1 MDTPVSRSFL
11 QGLPE
16 LRKQQEADQ
25 IVQRVSP
32 IIQFAAGAGYTSYTY
47 EHTPN
52 RPNPHAAIQVQ
63 GGQVQGGN
71 ASGNVQSIAPVITDE
86 DLVAA
91 FKRKFP
97 DCAVSYEETWVD
109 VTPQKRI
116 LKKGIRID
124 WS

>member
-1 MDTPVSRSFL
+1 MTTSVSRSFL

-16 LRKQQEADQ
+16 LRKQQQADQ
-25 IVQRVSP
+25 IVQGVSGY
-32 IIQFAAGAGYTSYTY
+32 IQMAATAGYTSYTY
-47 EHTPN
+47 EHTPH

-71 ASGNVQSIAPVITDE
+71 ASGQVQSVAPVITDE

-91 FKRKFP
+91 FKRKYP

-109 VTPQKRI
+109 VTPQNRI

>member
-1 MDTPVSRSFL
+1 MTTPVSRSFL

-16 LRKQQEADQ
+16 LRKQQMADQ
-25 IVQRVSP
+25 MVEG
-32 IIQFAAGAGYTSYTY
+32 IICYIHNAATAGYTSYTY
-47 EHTPN
+47 DPTLYRRN
-52 RPNPHAAIQVQ
+52 IAAAKQMVHLQ
-63 GGQVQGGN
+63 PKSMH
-71 ASGNVQSIAPVITDE
+71 ASGNVQAEQPVITDE

-109 VTPQKRI
+109 VTPQNRI